1 MANKKVKL
9 TSGKEVTLIEMSVDD
24 IDFCND
30 VTNVVFDKQG
40 NQILRNISAART
52 AWIRNGVKGAD
63 DKFIKTLTEDDKNE
77 LSTQIRE
84 SQELGE

>member
-30 VTNVVFDKQG
+30 VTNIVFDKQG
-40 NQILRNISAART
+40 NQILRNISAARA
-52 AWIRNGVKGAD
+52 AWIRKGVKVAD

>member
-24 IDFCND
+24 IDVCSD
-30 VTNVVFDKQG
+30 VTNIVFDKEG

-52 AWIRNGVKGAD
+52 AWIRKGVKNSD
-63 DKFIKTLTEDDKNE
+63 DKFIKKLTEEEKND
-77 LSTQIRE
+77 LSTKVRE
-84 SQELGE
+84 YQELGE